1 MVIAGAIAVDLN
13 LWSAEEQAQQIALI
27 AKTRLPQTLP
37 ADIDLDAIVAAMS
50 TDKKVEAGKVRFILP
65 TAIGAVTLSDR
76 VTGDLVKQNLR
87 KILA

>member
-13 LWSAEEQAQQIALI
+13 LWSAEEQAQQITLI
-27 AKTRLPQTLP
+27 TKTRLPQILP

-50 TDKKVEAGKVRFILP
+50 TDKKVEAGQVRFILP

-87 KILA
+87 KILV